1 MKINVHSELDTVDF
15 GFGQKQVNS
24 GSLSRNPAMQAFV
37 GELIEVA
44 RKEWADDVWRWF
56 DEHRDK
62 RILSISKWFISFTF
76 RVKHC
81 EVLVKVLAG
90 PRPEGV

>member
-1 MKINVHSELDTVDF
+1 MNIVAHNELDTTSF
-15 GFGQKQVNS
+15 GFGDKRLAGTWN
-24 GSLSRNPAMQAFV
+24 NPAMAGFV
-37 GELIEVA
+37 KELVEVA

-56 DEHRDK
+56 DENRDK
-62 RILSISKWFISFTF
+62 RILTIKKWFISFTF